1 MLEILTRLD
10 LCYDGDAKDAAKHL
24 EQIKMLSE
32 EASVILQKWEQ
43 TPKGTRGCGDL
54 FVCKQK
60 IYKNVAS
67 VAFYLKIVVD
77 TLEANNGNEDMPS
90 DDTPYH
96 VLTACV
102 AALEKTR
109 PNVSV
114 PSLLKCVERFAQSAE
129 MKKNKWDAR
138 RHYAAKNYGAALG
151 HVERMNKISQQHTKW
166 FDTQTQ
172 SIHPWTEEL
181 RAICKS
187 LRIPEATEPVP
198 HKDVN
203 LHD

>member
-1 MLEILTRLD
+1 M
-10 LCYDGDAKDAAKHL
+10 
-24 EQIKMLSE
+24 
-32 EASVILQKWEQ
+32 
-43 TPKGTRGCGDL
+43 

-60 IYKNVAS
+60 IYKSVAS
-67 VAFYLKIVVD
+67 AAFYLKIVAE
-77 TLEANNGNEDMPS
+77 TLKANEKEEEMPL

-102 AALEKTR
+102 AALEKMR
-109 PNVSV
+109 SSVSV
-114 PSLLKCVERFAQSAE
+114 PSLLKCVERFAQTAE
-129 MKKNKWDAR
+129 IKKNEWDAR

-151 HVERMNKISQQHTKW
+151 HVEQMNKILQQNTNW

-172 SIHPWTEEL
+172 NTHAWTDEL

-203 LHD
+203 LHH